1 VRHELSR
8 RRRRPRKRREP
19 RPREWAVRS
28 FSSAESSPDLS
39 GPSTYQA
46 ALAHAVTKLLLGH
59 EVKFGPYAELI
70 ADVPHLFAVGDQVV
84 LADGSSARITR
95 IRDHEGL
102 PAYYVERLQ
111 PCGSGSCGDIW
122 WLESSL
128 RPAGEGTVAPRGV
141 LR

>member
-1 VRHELSR
+1 MRPELSR

-28 FSSAESSPDLS
+28 FSTGESTPELS

-46 ALAHAVTKLLLGH
+46 ALALAVTKLLLGH
-59 EVKFGPYAELI
+59 EVKFGPYAELV
-70 ADVPHLFAVGDQVV
+70 ADVPHLFAAGDLVV
-84 LADGSSARITR
+84 LADGSPARITR
-95 IRDHEGL
+95 IRDHEGA

-128 RPAGEGTVAPRGV
+128 RPAEEGRVPPRGV